1 MDCDR
6 GGAGS
11 VGGRDSGAL
20 EWRRRAA
27 NVAAQGADHDAA
39 QASGVKDSKHAASG
53 DGDVLARARD
63 FAHEE
68 KTRFVLQKA
77 PGKLGGRG
85 GIRRQGWQCIEI
97 LAEWGNW
104 DNGAVVQTIW
114 YLVGEGNGC

>member
-11 VGGRDSGAL
+11 VGGRDGGAL

-27 NVAAQGADHDAA
+27 DVAAQGAKHDAA
-39 QASGVKDSKHAASG
+39 QASGVKDSEHAAAG

-77 PGKLGGRG
+77 PGKLGSGGGVRG
-85 GIRRQGWQCIEI
+85 QGWQCIEI
-97 LAEWGNW
+97 LAEWSNW
-104 DNGAVVQTIW
+104 DNGAFVRAIW
-114 YLVGEGNGC
+114 DLGGECEGC